1 MKITEHQLRQI
12 VRVELNEAKTIGP
25 EDDLDDL
32 EEAIKDAVPGFD
44 VELKGTKNGFVVRV
58 FDDGML
64 VGKTTFKF
72 EDELTRREII
82 RDVKES
88 IDTSST

>member
-12 VRVELNEAKTIGP
+12 IRVELNEAKKIGP

-32 EEAIKDAVPGFD
+32 EEAIKDSVPGFE

-82 RDVKES
+82 SDVKDS